1 MPVIKLRSKNPS
13 AADLRTRLAGVRTV
27 KSYVVRLGSRTPL
40 STFKNPVYRGAM
52 EINTIESIEN
62 SRSKLR
68 MKNCFAAE
76 VVRQSNWWEFRGN
89 NTSQMRVI
97 DPTINFDGHPHDS
110 IVEASTLPYPIV
122 VKQICGFKGHG
133 MVKCETE
140 AELNVWLANHNPTGY
155 YIEEFKNFA
164 KEYRLHAT
172 QNEVIL
178 SWRKLRR
185 ADAAERWFFNSSN
198 CNWVNEEHEMF
209 AKPACWNL
217 MCEHAIRAIRATG
230 LSIGAVDV
238 RVKSGGNKLE
248 DFIVLEVNSAPELGE
263 VGTEAYFNVIT
274 KMIKEYEAN

>member
-27 KSYVVRLGSRTPL
+27 KPYVVRLGSRTPL

-68 MKNCFAAE
+68 MKNCFE
-76 VVRQSNWWEFRGN
+76 DPEDGHGVRQSAWYTFEGG
-89 NTSQMRVI
+89 I
-97 DPTINFDGHPHDS
+97 I
-110 IVEASTLPYPIV
+110 STGSAGEKQSVAKNLLPYPIV
-122 VKQICGFKGHG
+122 IKQICGFKGHG
-133 MVKCETE
+133 MVKCETIE
-140 AELNVWLANHNPTGY
+140 ELDAWLENHSTSGY

-185 ADAAERWFFNSSN
+185 ADATERWFFNSSN